1 MNTILI
7 NIIATA
13 TILLTNIAGSTPP
26 KTLSEVSYS
35 LSNRFSNT
43 FVNDVF
49 SDNIL
54 LTVAY
59 LGKKVEK
66 ESLIDWNKV
75 KAEQEVK
82 FSLHPGE
89 TFAFHDAVLDKYKGK
104 IALTT
109 NAHFNS
115 YEGFKSDGWLIGDGV
130 CHLASFM
137 YVVAKNAGL
146 EVEAPTSHDF
156 AVIPNIEKKDGVSIY
171 SENTL
176 QNLYITNNKNSEVT
190 FIFVHKDDVLTIRV
204 ETATINE

>member
-13 TILLTNIAGSTPP
+13 TILLTNITGTTAP
-26 KTLSEVSYS
+26 KTLSQASYS
-35 LSNRFSNT
+35 LSNRYSNT

-59 LGKKVEK
+59 LGG
-66 ESLIDWNKV
+66 KV
-75 KAEQEVK
+75 KKGDLVSWNEVK
-82 FSLHPGE
+82 ADWEEEFTLRPGE
-89 TFAFHDAVLDKYKGK
+89 TFAFHDAVLEKYKGK

-176 QNLYITNNKNSEVT
+176 QNLYITNNKNAEIA

-204 ETATINE
+204 ETATINK